1 MKKISILLIIIC
13 IISLTAI
20 IFVNHFSYNENFNCS
35 EIEKVQYIQYL
46 GEYKVKEYSDYEEV
60 KNISEKLQKLRFY
73 PCNEERLQESPTSSI
88 NVYYADGSE
97 KKVSISGITALVKN
111 ITGNNDT
118 SEENGVIYY
127 INPISIKAIFQ

>member
-20 IFVNHFSYNENFNCS
+20 TFVNHFSYNENFNYS
-35 EIEKVQYIQYL
+35 EIEKIQYIQYL
-46 GEYKVKEYSDYEEV
+46 GEYRVKEYSDYEEV

-88 NVYYADGSE
+88 NVYYADGSA
-97 KKVSISGITALVKN
+97 KKVSISGIMALVKN
-111 ITGNNDT
+111 ITGDNDT
-118 SEENGVIYY
+118 AEENGVIYY
-127 INPISIKAIFQ
+127 VNPISIKAIFQ